1 MCQSLRDFPMHSLQ
15 KIAIVLCALIA
26 TLVLIFTIGNS
37 AKAAAPPSADQVA
50 SRVQAFYNQTRTFQ
64 ARFQQ
69 DYTVKAFNKRKRSV
83 GHVSFERPGKMSWKY
98 DNPNGN
104 RVVSNGSTLKVYE
117 KDNNQMFEQAITESQ
132 YPAALAFL
140 MGRGDL
146 RKTFTLRLLDAKR
159 MNFEGGYVLEGTPKS
174 PTPAYQ
180 KVLMYV
186 DASTAQVR
194 RMLILDAQGNRNMFT
209 FENPVV
215 NTKIPASEFIFD
227 APKGTTVVQP

>member
-1 MCQSLRDFPMHSLQ
+1 MQSLQ
-15 KIAIVLCALIA
+15 KIAIILSAVIA
-26 TLVLIFTIGNS
+26 TLVLIFTIGTS
-37 AKAAAPPSADQVA
+37 ARAATPPSADQVA
-50 SRVQAFYNQTRTFQ
+50 SRVQAFYNQTRAFQ

-83 GHVSFERPGKMSWKY
+83 GTVSFERPGKMSWKY
-98 DNPNGN
+98 DEPNGN
-104 RVVSNGSTLKVYE
+104 RVVSDGSILKVYE
-117 KDNNQMFEQAITESQ
+117 KNNNQLFEQPVNESQ

-146 RKTFTLRLLDAKR
+146 KKSFRLRLLDAKR
-159 MNFEGGYVLEGTPKS
+159 LRFEGGYVLEATPKN

-186 DASTAQVR
+186 DAATAQVR

-209 FENPVV
+209 FDNPVV
-215 NTKIPASEFIFD
+215 NGRIPAAEFIFD
-227 APKGTTVVQP
+227 APKGVNVVRP